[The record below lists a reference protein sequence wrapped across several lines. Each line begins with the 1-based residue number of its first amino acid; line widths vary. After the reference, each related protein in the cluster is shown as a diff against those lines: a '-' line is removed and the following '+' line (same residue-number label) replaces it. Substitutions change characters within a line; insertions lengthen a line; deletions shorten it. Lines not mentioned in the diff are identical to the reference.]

1 MENTH
6 GNNTNEEVKL
16 LKPKNDIV
24 FQSLFNQNNE
34 EITKAFVQ
42 ALIEEKIEKMVIN
55 QDKELL
61 REKPDEK
68 LGVLDLQVDV
78 NDNEKIDVEI
88 QLIEKENFAERLLF
102 YFSRLYG
109 EEIKRGDTYSE
120 AKRVVLIAI
129 IDFKLDLTEAIT
141 EIETE
146 WKLREKNSP
155 ELTLTNSI
163 EIRIIELE
171 KVRRFYGKNKDNEKA
186 QWMLFLD
193 DPNSKEV
200 CEIMEKN
207 KEIKEATVLVKQMSE
222 DEKMQRLAFLR
233 EKARLDE
240 KEIYETATKRG
251 LKDGME
257 KGMKEGMKE
266 GMKKGIE
273 KGMEEGTRKTKEDVI
288 KRLHESNMTVEQ
300 IAKIVELD
308 LAEVKKVLKT

>member
-1 MENTH
+1 MENMH
-6 GNNTNEEVKL
+6 ENNTKEGVKL

-42 ALIEEKIEKMVIN
+42 ALIEQKVEKIVIN

-61 REKPDEK
+61 RERPDDK
-68 LGVLDLQVDV
+68 LGILDLQVDI

-88 QLIEKENFAERLLF
+88 QLIEKENFADRLLF
-102 YFSRLYG
+102 YFSKMYG
-109 EEIKRGDTYSE
+109 REIKRGDAYNK

-129 IDFKLDLTEAIT
+129 IDFKLALTETIT

-146 WKLREKNSP
+146 WKLREKNRP

-171 KVRRFYGKNKDNEKA
+171 KVRKYYGKNKNNIKA

-200 CEIMEKN
+200 REIMEKN
-207 KEIKEATVLVKQMSE
+207 EEIKEATVVVKQMSE

-233 EKARLDE
+233 EKAILDE
-240 KEIYETATKRG
+240 QEIIETATNKG
-251 LKDGME
+251 LREGME
-257 KGMKEGMKE
+257 KGLEQGREEGMKQGE
-266 GMKKGIE
+266 KRKSTEIAKELLKENMPIE
-273 KGMEEGTRKTKEDVI
+273 K
-288 KRLHESNMTVEQ
+288 
-300 IAKIVELD
+300 IAKITKLSKEEIEQLQ
-308 LAEVKKVLKT
+308 KN

>member
-1 MENTH
+1 MENMH
-6 GNNTNEEVKL
+6 ENNTKEGVKL

-42 ALIEEKIEKMVIN
+42 ALIEQKVEKIVIN

-61 REKPDEK
+61 RERPDDK
-68 LGVLDLQVDV
+68 LGILDLQVDV

-88 QLIEKENFAERLLF
+88 QLIEKENFADRLLF
-102 YFSRLYG
+102 YFSKMYG
-109 EEIKRGDTYSE
+109 REIKRGDAYNK

-129 IDFKLDLTEAIT
+129 IDFKLALTETIT

-146 WKLREKNSP
+146 WKLREKNRP

-171 KVRRFYGKNKDNEKA
+171 KVRKFYGKNKNNIKA

-200 CEIMEKN
+200 REIMEKN
-207 KEIKEATVLVKQMSE
+207 EEIKEATVVVKQMSE

-233 EKARLDE
+233 EKAILDE
-240 KEIYETATKRG
+240 KEIIETATNKG
-251 LKDGME
+251 LREGME
-257 KGMKEGMKE
+257 
-266 GMKKGIE
+266 KGIE
-273 KGMEEGTRKTKEDVI
+273 KGREENKKEI
-288 KRLHESNMTVEQ
+288 AKKLYEINMPIEQ
-300 IAKIVELD
+300 IAKIVEMD
-308 LAEVKKVLKT
+308 ISEVKKILEIQK

>member
-1 MENTH
+1 MENMH
-6 GNNTNEEVKL
+6 ENNTKEDVKL

-42 ALIEEKIEKMVIN
+42 ALIEQKVEKIVIN

-61 REKPDEK
+61 RERPDDK
-68 LGVLDLQVDV
+68 LGILDLQVDI

-88 QLIEKENFAERLLF
+88 QLIEKENFADRLLF
-102 YFSRLYG
+102 YFSKMYG
-109 EEIKRGDTYSE
+109 REIKRGDAYNK

-129 IDFKLDLTEAIT
+129 IDFKLALTETIK

-146 WKLREKNSP
+146 WKLREKNRP

-171 KVRRFYGKNKDNEKA
+171 KVRKFYGKNKNNIKA

-200 CEIMEKN
+200 REIMEKN
-207 KEIKEATVLVKQMSE
+207 EEIKEATVVVKQMSE

-233 EKARLDE
+233 EKAILDE
-240 KEIYETATKRG
+240 KEIVETATNKG
-251 LKDGME
+251 LREGME
-257 KGMKEGMKE
+257 KGLA
-266 GMKKGIE
+266 KGIE
-273 KGMEEGTRKTKEDVI
+273 QGEKRKSTEIAKELL
-288 KRLHESNMTVEQ
+288 KENMPIEK
-300 IAKIVELD
+300 IAKITKLSKEEIEQLQ
-308 LAEVKKVLKT
+308 KN